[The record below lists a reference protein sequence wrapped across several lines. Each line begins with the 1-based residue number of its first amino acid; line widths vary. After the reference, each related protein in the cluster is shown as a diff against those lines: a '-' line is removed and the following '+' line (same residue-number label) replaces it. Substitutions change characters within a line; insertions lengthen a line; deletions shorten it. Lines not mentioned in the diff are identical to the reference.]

1 MRAPLLVVQG
11 ANDPRVKQAESD
23 QIVEAYR
30 KRDQAV
36 EYLVAADE
44 GHGFARPDNRM
55 AAMLA
60 LERFLHRHIGSAL
73 QKDAPKGLEEKLTQL
88 VSEGKVSGEKKKNKS
103 P

>member
-1 MRAPLLVVQG
+1 
-11 ANDPRVKQAESD
+11 
-23 QIVEAYR
+23 VEAYR
-30 KRDQAV
+30 KRGQAV

-73 QKDAPKGLEEKLTQL
+73 QKDAPKILEEKLTQL